1 MDCVLEV
8 VLEIPLLL
16 LAGIVVVLSLIS
28 ARVQSRLGI
37 PLVLGFILT
46 GIILGPLVF
55 GFIDRRLLDLSPI
68 VTSVALGF
76 IGYNI
81 GNELK
86 FSTIRDKSRRLMPII
101 IVESFGT
108 ALIVFVIMMF
118 WLRDPIPSILLAAL
132 SSATA
137 PAATADVIW
146 EFQSRGPLTDAIMYT
161 LILDDVI
168 AIILTS
174 LSLSWVSLILNP
186 TMASLP
192 MIIAMPIFE
201 IGASILLGAGIGLLL
216 AHFLK
221 KVEDYGR
228 CFILLISVIIL
239 LIGLAEFLH
248 LSALLMCMVLGI
260 VLGNQIPEETHDLG
274 NEAEKIFSPVILI
287 FFVLFGAQMVDPA
300 ILAVGGV
307 FLIVTSLLFVVGRA
321 TAKYI
326 GPRVAARF
334 GDNPSCVRCYLGLC
348 LFSQAG
354 VAVGLSIIIADRLS
368 QMGFSH
374 YGFFIVGVI
383 GISTLV
389 FQIIG
394 PLAVKFAI
402 HRAGEVNHEQ
412 KGEFKTPVDNIEA
425 KTDYEKL
432 S

>member
-1 MDCVLEV
+1 MLEIA
-8 VLEIPLLL
+8 LEIPLLL
-16 LAGIVVVLSLIS
+16 LVGIVVVLSVIS

-37 PLVLGFILT
+37 PQVLGFILT

-55 GFIDRRLLDLSPI
+55 GLIDTRLLNLSPI

-86 FSTIRDKSRRLMPII
+86 FSTIREKSRSLMPII
-101 IVESFGT
+101 IAQSFGT
-108 ALIVFVIMMF
+108 ALLVFVIMML

-146 EFQSRGPLTDAIMYT
+146 EFKSRGPLTDAIMYT

-174 LSLSWVSLILNP
+174 LSLTWVSLILTP
-186 TMASLP
+186 TMVSLP
-192 MIIAMPIFE
+192 VIIAMPIIE
-201 IGASILLGAGIGLLL
+201 IGASTLLGAGIGLLL
-216 AHFLK
+216 AHILK
-221 KVEDYGR
+221 RVKDHGR
-228 CFILLISVIIL
+228 YILLLVSVIIL
-239 LIGLAEFLH
+239 LIGLAEFLP
-248 LSALLMCMVLGI
+248 LSALLMCMLLGI
-260 VLGNQIPEETHDLG
+260 VLGNKIPEEAHDLG
-274 NEAEKIFSPVILI
+274 NEAEKIFSPVILF

-307 FLIVTSLLFVVGRA
+307 FLILTSLVFVAGRA

-326 GPRVAARF
+326 GPRVAARL
-334 GDNPSCVRCYLGLC
+334 GDNPSCVKCYLGLC

-354 VAVGLSIIIADRLS
+354 VAVGLSVIIADRLS

-374 YGFFIVGVI
+374 YGFLIVGVI

-402 HRAGEVNHEQ
+402 HRAGEVNNQQ
-412 KGEFKTPVDNIEA
+412 KCEPSTTLE
-425 KTDYEKL
+425 
-432 S
+432 